1 MSRMHIHIAVEDLS
15 RNIEFYSTL
24 FGTAPSVSKDD
35 YAKWQ
40 LDDPKVNFAIST
52 RSNKAGLDHI
62 GIQSDNAEEQ
72 VAIEQR
78 LRDTGITGTEQKGAT
93 CCYAQSDKYWTMDPQ
108 GIPWET
114 FHTLASATTFNAAD
128 EAQLETDKTTT
139 SSCCTPGLSSCC

>member
-1 MSRMHIHIAVEDLS
+1 MARMHIHIAVEDLA

-24 FGTAPSVSKDD
+24 FGSLPSVAKHD

-52 RSNKAGLDHI
+52 RSKKPGLDHI
-62 GIQSDNAEEQ
+62 GIQSDDANEQ

-78 LRDTGITGTEQKGAT
+78 LRAAGIAGTEQKGAT
-93 CCYAQSDKYWTMDPQ
+93 CCYAQSDKYWTLDPQ

-114 FHTLASATTFNAAD
+114 FHTLATAPTFNAVDDSTPAD
-128 EAQLETDKTTT
+128 GRSCCAPGV
-139 SSCCTPGLSSCC
+139 SSCC